1 MGFMP
6 RAAAAK
12 TLAWLVF
19 AVAAGC
25 SLETGGVSSSSS
37 SGTAGGSTAGASAT
51 SGGNIGATT
60 TGSSIPGGTVNVC
73 PGQDAGVFV
82 LASKQNTSDVATDGT
97 WVYWIALGFG
107 PGGSFLKVPICGG
120 TPMRLGTFE
129 DLTGGFA
136 IDSTNIYW
144 TNFASSPYGAIWE
157 APLDGGPS
165 VILASG
171 QATPNGIVV
180 QDSVLYWS
188 NSGSSEGSDDG
199 SIEMLPLDD
208 ASADGGGII
217 NLAVNQAYPSLLAV
231 AGDRICWTTS
241 STLSCRPIAGSGPEF
256 AVSLAGQ
263 PLSLAVNQNSVY
275 WATAAGDVERI
286 SLDGGVTTSI
296 ATGVGQP
303 GGIALD
309 AEFVYWADL
318 VGGNI
323 LMAPL
328 DGGAVILV
336 SDGVNTPDAV
346 AVDPAGIFWT
356 NFGTEVDS
364 NDGSVIRFTFA
375 PGPTSDGGVDAGP

>member
-1 MGFMP
+1 
-6 RAAAAK
+6 
-12 TLAWLVF
+12 
-19 AVAAGC
+19 
-25 SLETGGVSSSSS
+25 
-37 SGTAGGSTAGASAT
+37 
-51 SGGNIGATT
+51 
-60 TGSSIPGGTVNVC
+60 
-73 PGQDAGVFV
+73 
-82 LASKQNTSDVATDGT
+82 
-97 WVYWIALGFG
+97 
-107 PGGSFLKVPICGG
+107 
-120 TPMRLGTFE
+120 MRLGTFE

-275 WATAAGDVERI
+275 WATASR
-286 SLDGGVTTSI
+286 SM
-296 ATGVGQP
+296 
-303 GGIALD
+303 
-309 AEFVYWADL
+309 AESRLRSRPAWA
-318 VGGNI
+318 NRE
-323 LMAPL
+323 ASP
-328 DGGAVILV
+328 
-336 SDGVNTPDAV
+336 STPSSC
-346 AVDPAGIFWT
+346 T
-356 NFGTEVDS
+356 
-364 NDGSVIRFTFA
+364 
-375 PGPTSDGGVDAGP
+375 GPTWSAGTFSWPRSMGEP